1 MANFPNEHEYQQQLC
16 QGLVILRDDSWNV
29 HELFQIANTQLV
41 TEFCSIYIS
50 RNVLNSLTRLVSRL
64 WRNNLVNF
72 TVWCRSFPE
81 LEMFSTVRCHFTER
95 RLMTRS
101 CFITP
106 ASPPQSHDEQVAHLP
121 HIGGRLFAPWWHLPQ
136 FWQEGHKQRGLSCV
150 DEGQF

>member
-1 MANFPNEHEYQQQLC
+1 MAKFPNKHEYQQQLC
-16 QGLVILRDDSWNV
+16 QGFSDIEGW
-29 HELFQIANTQLV
+29 QLKCTWTLSNSQHKLL

-64 WRNNLVNF
+64 WPNNLVNF

-121 HIGGRLFAPWWHLPQ
+121 HIGPGFLPPDDTS
-136 FWQEGHKQRGLSCV
+136 HSSDKKDINNVDSCV

>member
-1 MANFPNEHEYQQQLC
+1 MAKFPKEHEHQQQLC

-64 WRNNLVNF
+64 WPNNLVNF

-106 ASPPQSHDEQVAHLP
+106 ASPQVPRWTGCAPASHWS
-121 HIGGRLFAPWWHLPQ
+121 RLFAPWWHLPQ